1 MTVARHG
8 ILLRR
13 LLAGAFLF
21 IVIYYDLS
29 TAAAKGRQ
37 QVFATLAII
46 NHVLLFI
53 VLHALHGFFNAHHN
67 KVSSSLQ
74 LRFIFPFFFLL
85 FSTPQTHQLYRHPPL
100 SKPFNHWSQIQKE
113 TSTVRWS
120 RAYALWAPFP
130 AQTQKSPPE
139 TDMAVKKNVM
149 LDANTH
155 IDIEN
160 QCNTAERF
168 ISLCAF
174 SSRGSMLCR
183 RSEKCNV
190 APRVCT
196 PPFPD
201 AAAGVRVGS
210 VTASIPLSSCL

>member
-46 NHVLLFI
+46 NHVPLFI

-74 LRFIFPFFFLL
+74 LRFIFPFFFYSFLL
-85 FSTPQTHQLYRHPPL
+85 HKHINYTAIHLYRSL
-100 SKPFNHWSQIQKE
+100 LIIGAKFRKKP
-113 TSTVRWS
+113 RL
-120 RAYALWAPFP
+120 YAG
-130 AQTQKSPPE
+130 
-139 TDMAVKKNVM
+139 AVLMLHGLRSLHKHKKA
-149 LDANTH
+149 L
-155 IDIEN
+155 
-160 QCNTAERF
+160 
-168 ISLCAF
+168 
-174 SSRGSMLCR
+174 
-183 RSEKCNV
+183 
-190 APRVCT
+190 PR
-196 PPFPD
+196 PIW
-201 AAAGVRVGS
+201 R
-210 VTASIPLSSCL
+210 